1 MSRDGLK
8 LGSGQIKTDGTSYG
22 NFSDCLITVV
32 ALALDFSIASIMNDS
47 IKQREQWKQYSKV
60 NDDMFSKLINSW
72 KSFSILD

>member
-32 ALALDFSIASIMNDS
+32 ALALDFSIASIM
-47 IKQREQWKQYSKV
+47 KK
-60 NDDMFSKLINSW
+60 
-72 KSFSILD
+72 